1 MIIKKMIHLQQT
13 EIIFLL
19 EQFES
24 DSQNFFYLV
33 SDENFLD
40 AIFVLKIDLSVYP
53 TFNKEYTEFLE
64 SFL

>member
-1 MIIKKMIHLQQT
+1 MQQT
-13 EIIFLL
+13 VIISLL